1 MALPTLAF
9 VASVCLSS
17 APLLSPLLSDARL
30 APAVAAH
37 PGALIDA
44 SDPVRSDEVQRPG
57 GGRRFVYDL
66 PLRVPAGPEL
76 VTADVACDFDADG
89 TFVGARLLTVRPPP
103 LFSVRG
109 SVRRGDS
116 FEAPVDSTRT
126 FHLQPFSEGW
136 TIEVKGAGG
145 DFCRPLTG
153 PYRGTN
159 ALEIFGWH
167 FRNSDNSGPNEVG
180 DKNVNAP
187 QENRQFLCAATESD
201 RALADA
207 TLDLVLWSADVP
219 PRKIDEAVA
228 TRERLIAS
236 AQHGRLDIT
245 SMTLGNLGAGKR
257 PWIESMRFRFELR

>member
-17 APLLSPLLSDARL
+17 APLLSPLLTDARL
-30 APAVAAH
+30 ASTVAAH
-37 PGALIDA
+37 PGASLDVA
-44 SDPVRSDEVQRPG
+44 DPVRSDEAQRPG
-57 GGRRFVYDL
+57 GGRRYIYDL
-66 PLRVPAGPEL
+66 PLRVPSGPEL
-76 VTADVACDFDADG
+76 VTAGVACDFDEDG

-109 SVRRGDS
+109 TVTRGGV
-116 FEAPVDSTRT
+116 FEAPIDSTRT
-126 FHLQPFSEGW
+126 FRLHPFSEGW
-136 TIEVKGAGG
+136 TIEVKGPGG
-145 DFCRPLTG
+145 DHCRPLTP

-167 FRNSDNSGPNEVG
+167 FRNSDNTGPNEAG
-180 DKNVNAP
+180 EKNVNAP
-187 QENRQFLCAATESD
+187 GEDRRFLCAATESE
-201 RALADA
+201 RAQAES

-219 PRKIDEAVA
+219 PKKIDEAMQ
-228 TRERLIAS
+228 TRERLADA

-245 SMTLGNLGAGKR
+245 GMTLGNLGVGKR